1 MTSLSRSSSSPSPLQ
16 VGYGN
21 AVGSVIFVTSF
32 LGLAAFRRCMNDVM
46 LILVGMVSFASGIF
60 FMSFVTTT
68 PMFYLGEE
76 ESDALTRSGAFF
88 LTSENKTAGLFF
100 L

>member
-1 MTSLSRSSSSPSPLQ
+1 M
-16 VGYGN
+16 
-21 AVGSVIFVTSF
+21 GSVIFVTSF
-32 LGLAAFRRCMNDVM
+32 LGLAAFRRCLNDVM

-76 ESDALTRSGAFF
+76 ESDALKPPSDAF
-88 LTSENKTAGLFF
+88 L
-100 L
+100 